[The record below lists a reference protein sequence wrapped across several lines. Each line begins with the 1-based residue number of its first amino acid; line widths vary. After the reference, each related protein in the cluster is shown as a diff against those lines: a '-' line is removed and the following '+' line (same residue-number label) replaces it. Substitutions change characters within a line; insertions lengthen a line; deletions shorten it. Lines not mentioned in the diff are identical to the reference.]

1 MKKEFVPYEESLAL
15 KELGFDEPCFAGYNF
30 KDRRTGQFKY
40 PSARDA
46 NTTSKARVYADDKKI
61 VGAPL
66 YQQAF
71 RWFREK
77 YKLVGTILGD
87 GFNGELKG
95 YYYSITEDGW
105 INYYES
111 IDDSK
116 WFDTYQEAELACL
129 RKLIDIVNQNKE
141 DGNKTNTINNN
152 NIPSV

>member
-30 KDRRTGQFKY
+30 KDRRTGQFTY

-77 YKLVGTILGD
+77 HNLTHMVSDNLEAFVFAVEGAKMFGKLYKT
-87 GFNGELKG
+87 
-95 YYYSITEDGW
+95 
-105 INYYES
+105 YE
-111 IDDSK
+111 
-116 WFDTYQEAELACL
+116 EAELACL
-129 RKLIDIVNQNKE
+129 KKLIEILNQNKDE
-141 DGNKTNTINNN
+141 T
-152 NIPSV
+152 